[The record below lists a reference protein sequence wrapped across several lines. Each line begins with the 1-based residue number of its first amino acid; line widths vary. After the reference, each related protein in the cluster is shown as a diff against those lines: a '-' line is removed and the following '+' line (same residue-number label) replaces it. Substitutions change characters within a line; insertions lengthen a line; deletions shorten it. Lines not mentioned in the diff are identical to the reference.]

1 MKINLNSLKKQIRFP
16 FSPAVFIQNQKGTA
30 SAFSCIEVFVLQTFE
45 VNVGHTQWRCALRTG
60 AGLF

>member
-1 MKINLNSLKKQIRFP
+1 MTCFNYQDSLFSQLFSSSKIK
-16 FSPAVFIQNQKGTA
+16 KGTA
-30 SAFSCIEVFVLQTFE
+30 SVFSCIEVFVLQTFE